1 MRFDPKSEAEVNTGG
16 ALWPRGEYD
25 FEVVAAE
32 ETVSKSGNEMIA
44 LELDIYD
51 SAGKSKRILDYLIAL
66 PETQYKVR
74 HFATAVGL
82 LTQYETGELGAEML
96 EGRTGRCKINIKKG
110 TDGFADNNAVADYVK
125 PVETEHVA
133 DESVQ
138 TGAKKNLA
146 KQDLNDDIPFAPS

>member
-51 SAGKSKRILDYLIAL
+51 SAGKSKRIFDYLVGI
-66 PETQYKVR
+66 PEAQFKVR
-74 HFATAVGL
+74 HFAAAVGL
-82 LTQYETGELGAEML
+82 LAQYETGELGDEML